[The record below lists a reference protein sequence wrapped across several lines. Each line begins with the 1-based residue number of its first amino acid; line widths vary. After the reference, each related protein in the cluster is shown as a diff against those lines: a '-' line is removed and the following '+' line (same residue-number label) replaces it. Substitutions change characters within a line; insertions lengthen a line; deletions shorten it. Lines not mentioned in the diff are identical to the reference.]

1 MQNNHISIII
11 WSHVESIYRKKSVL
25 YRPIRKRC
33 VFDPIGLSIN
43 AVGFDSAIRFPNL
56 DRLVQVLYLE
66 IVKQWK
72 QAMSLMEIIVD

>member
-1 MQNNHISIII
+1 M
-11 WSHVESIYRKKSVL
+11 YRKKSVL
-25 YRPIRKRC
+25 YRPIGKRC
-33 VFDPIGLSIN
+33 VLNLIELSIN
-43 AVGFDSAIRFPNL
+43 AVGFDSAIRFANL

>member
-1 MQNNHISIII
+1 MLNQYIVKI
-11 WSHVESIYRKKSVL
+11 SVL
-25 YRPIRKRC
+25 YRPIGKRR
-33 VFDPIGLSIN
+33 VLDPIRLSIN